1 MAEERTLPGWPK
13 KKLVRE
19 VRKHLSH
26 YGIRPNQFSIWQAT
40 WAWASAIAQSYYQ
53 THWPLPSEIASQYI
67 LLLLAEM
74 QKNRQ
79 LKLPYRANKVV
90 PAEVRALLP
99 AAQTTLLAITD
110 QSAEQ
115 QDTTH
120 VVVQVT
126 ETQSPLK
133 ESTHV

>member
-1 MAEERTLPGWPK
+1 MADERTLPGWPK
-13 KKLVRE
+13 RKLVRE

-53 THWPLPSEIASQYI
+53 THWPLPSEIATQYI
-67 LLLLAEM
+67 VLLLAEM
-74 QKNRQ
+74 QKNCL
-79 LKLPYRANKVV
+79 LKLPYRASKVV
-90 PAEVRALLP
+90 PAEVRAMLP
-99 AAQTTLLAITD
+99 FVQTTLLAITD

-115 QDTTH
+115 QDTAH
-120 VVVQVT
+120 VVVPVT